1 MACDFAS
8 LLTEEPDMK
17 TQVTL
22 DNLHN
27 AAMDSIQQ
35 YASGMVTLPELTAR
49 LVQLRREYGD
59 IYGQLD
65 PTTQRPLYDP
75 ATGLRPDCAN

>member
-1 MACDFAS
+1 
-8 LLTEEPDMK
+8 MK
-17 TQVTL
+17 TQATL
-22 DNLHN
+22 NDLHS

-35 YASGMVTLPELTAR
+35 YASGLVTLPELTAR

-75 ATGLRPDCAN
+75 ATGLRPDPAN